1 MPDFGL
7 MLVVALGVGVFVYFQ
22 MNQAIARR
30 RGETKNAY
38 KDGNKA
44 QKYIKFCNK
53 IECEL
58 SDLKTLITKEQNLLL
73 SVDVALEKL
82 SNLNKKIVFIET
94 MSSRSNSE
102 EDWEARIFEFLQ
114 SVESFIEET
123 FVNSDALKDSMRE
136 RLWMEFASL

>member
-22 MNQAIARR
+22 MNQTIARR
-30 RGETKNAY
+30 GGETKNA
-38 KDGNKA
+38 
-44 QKYIKFCNK
+44 YIKFCNK
-53 IECEL
+53 IEREL

-114 SVESFIEET
+114 SVESFIDET
-123 FVNSDALKDSMRE
+123 FINSDVLKDSMRE
-136 RLWMEFASL
+136 RLWVEFASL